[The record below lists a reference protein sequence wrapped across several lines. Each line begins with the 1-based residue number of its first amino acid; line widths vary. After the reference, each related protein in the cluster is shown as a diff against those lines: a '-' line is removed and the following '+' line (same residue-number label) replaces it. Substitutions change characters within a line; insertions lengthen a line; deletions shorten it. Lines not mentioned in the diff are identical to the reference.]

1 MNKISLI
8 EKLGILWKVS
18 LSSFWFPI
26 ILIILLGL
34 SFFLL
39 QTNPKNQ
46 KRNKY
51 IYIGFSLLVVFLLI
65 IIYFPSLSRFFDYFM
80 NHVFIAVLF
89 PNPAIYFLMIVITN
103 IIVWVSLFHYKTA
116 NLVKKVNVVVYI
128 IMNYL
133 LALTLKVVN
142 VANINGFQE
151 ASLLSDKKANAL
163 MQLSSSIFVLWILF
177 LILYRV
183 ILVYLRKE
191 FKPRLKKVIVSKKKL
206 PKNFKPIE
214 LPVFLSGNVGKK
226 KELKDNT
233 EEFEKMFTVED
244 YRLLRKLLKEE
255 KEKEKN
261 EIVEKNKLEEKR
273 EKLLKERDRKLER
286 EKIAEMKLQEK
297 LREEEKFTELEMLY
311 RSIK

>member
-142 VANINGFQE
+142 VTNIDVFQE
-151 ASLLSDKKANAL
+151 ASLFSDKKTNAL
-163 MQLSSSIFVLWILF
+163 MQLSSSIFVLWIRSK
-177 LILYRV
+177 ILW
-183 ILVYLRKE
+183 
-191 FKPRLKKVIVSKKKL
+191 KV
-206 PKNFKPIE
+206 
-214 LPVFLSGNVGKK
+214 
-226 KELKDNT
+226 
-233 EEFEKMFTVED
+233 
-244 YRLLRKLLKEE
+244 
-255 KEKEKN
+255 
-261 EIVEKNKLEEKR
+261 
-273 EKLLKERDRKLER
+273 
-286 EKIAEMKLQEK
+286 
-297 LREEEKFTELEMLY
+297 
-311 RSIK
+311 

>member
-103 IIVWVSLFHYKTA
+103 IIVWVSLFHYKTV
-116 NLVKKVNVVVYI
+116 NLVKKINVVVYI

-142 VANINGFQE
+142 VTNIDVFQE
-151 ASLLSDKKANAL
+151 ASLFSDKKANAL
-163 MQLSSSIFVLWILF
+163 MQLSSSIFVLWIIF

-214 LPVFLSGNVGKK
+214 LPAFLSGNVGKK

-244 YRLLRKLLKEE
+244 YRLLRKLLKE
-255 KEKEKN
+255 EKEKN